1 MKLMTVAVGMM
12 LCVAGCSHNP
22 YPVFYQRAVDGLKP
36 TERPKSF
43 VAQRCTPEALDART
57 KELQA
62 EGYVVIG
69 RSEFVSAFSRHK
81 EIFRKSDRQGA
92 EIILFYDVA
101 DPTAKESYTSR
112 RANAAGGVG
121 MTRHVAVYFAR
132 PKAVQPSSK

>member
-1 MKLMTVAVGMM
+1 MRLVAVALGLM
-12 LCVAGCSHNP
+12 LGVVGCSRSP
-22 YPVFYQRAVDGLKP
+22 YPVFYQQAVDGMKP

-43 VAQRCTPEALDART
+43 TAERCTPEALETRT

-81 EIFRKSDRQGA
+81 EIYRESDSQGA
-92 EIILFYDVA
+92 EIILFCDTL

-112 RANAAGGVG
+112 RANTSGGVG

-132 PKAVQPSSK
+132 PRAAEK

>member
-1 MKLMTVAVGMM
+1 MRRTVILM
-12 LCVAGCSHNP
+12 LLFCCAGCSRNP
-22 YPVFYQRAVDGLKP
+22 YPTYYHKAVDGLKP
-36 TERPKSF
+36 TEHPTSF
-43 VAQRCTPEALDART
+43 VAERVTPEALETRT

-81 EIFRKSDRQGA
+81 EIHRESDSQGA
-92 EIILFYDVA
+92 EIILFCDTL

-112 RANAAGGVG
+112 RANTSGGVG

-132 PKAVQPSSK
+132 PRAAEK